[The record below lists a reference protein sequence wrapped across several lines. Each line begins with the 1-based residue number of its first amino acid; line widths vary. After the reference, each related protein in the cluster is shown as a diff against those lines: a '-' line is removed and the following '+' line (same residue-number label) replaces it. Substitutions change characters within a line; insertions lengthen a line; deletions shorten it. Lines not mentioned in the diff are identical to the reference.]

1 MAFVMCKAIDLH
13 VDAKRTP
20 MAMPEE
26 MLLGSVPSPTL
37 LHSDFFRVEPL
48 LAEGIF
54 LHLD

>member
-1 MAFVMCKAIDLH
+1 MCKAIDLH

-20 MAMPEE
+20 MAMLEE